1 MFFRDGPNG
10 SFIFEQEDG
19 TVAPSAP
26 LRERTEDA
34 KRREHK
40 ETERTEDAK
49 RREHKETE
57 RTEDAKRREHKETS
71 SRTRTRRTEHK
82 ENIATG

>member
-1 MFFRDGPNG
+1 LFYIRKIFNAEILFFRDGPNG

-34 KRREHK
+34 KRRDQK
-40 ETERTEDAK
+40 ET
-49 RREHKETE
+49 
-57 RTEDAKRREHKETS
+57 

>member
-1 MFFRDGPNG
+1 MKKRCFIFNAEILFFRDGPNG

-19 TVAPSAP
+19 TVTPSAP
-26 LRERTEDA
+26 LRERTEDT

-49 RREHKETE
+49 RREQK
-57 RTEDAKRREHKETS
+57 DTS

>member
-1 MFFRDGPNG
+1 MLHLRLKHYEKDLFYTRKIFNAEILFFRDGPNG

-34 KRREHK
+34 KRG
-40 ETERTEDAK
+40 
-49 RREHKETE
+49 
-57 RTEDAKRREHKETS
+57 EHKETS

-82 ENIATG
+82 ENIAAG

>member
-1 MFFRDGPNG
+1 MKKICFISGKIFNAEILFFRDGPNG

-34 KRREHK
+34 RRREQK
-40 ETERTEDAK
+40 D
-49 RREHKETE
+49 
-57 RTEDAKRREHKETS
+57 TS

>member
-1 MFFRDGPNG
+1 MSRVPHIWKIFKTVILFLRDGPNG

-34 KRREHK
+34 KRR
-40 ETERTEDAK
+40 DL
-49 RREHKETE
+49 
-57 RTEDAKRREHKETS
+57 KETS

>member
-1 MFFRDGPNG
+1 MKKILFIPGKILKTVILFFRDGPNG

-34 KRREHK
+34 KRKEQK
-40 ETERTEDAK
+40 ETN
-49 RREHKETE
+49 
-57 RTEDAKRREHKETS
+57 
-71 SRTRTRRTEHK
+71 SRNRTRRTEHK

>member
-1 MFFRDGPNG
+1 MKTMKKILFIPGKILKTVILFFRDGPNG

-26 LRERTEDA
+26 LPTAPLRERTEDA
-34 KRREHK
+34 KRR
-40 ETERTEDAK
+40 DQ
-49 RREHKETE
+49 
-57 RTEDAKRREHKETS
+57 KETS

>member
-1 MFFRDGPNG
+1 MLAIFKTVGFFSTLNLFKIVILFLRDGPNG

-34 KRREHK
+34 KRREQK
-40 ETERTEDAK
+40 D
-49 RREHKETE
+49 
-57 RTEDAKRREHKETS
+57 TS